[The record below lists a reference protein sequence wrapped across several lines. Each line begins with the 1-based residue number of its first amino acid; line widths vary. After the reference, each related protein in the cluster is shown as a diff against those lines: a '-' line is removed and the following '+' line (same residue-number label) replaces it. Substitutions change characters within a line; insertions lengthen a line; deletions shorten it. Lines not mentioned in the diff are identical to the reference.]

1 MSTAREVFNGKV
13 VEPGEHFRFRP
24 ELQSSAF
31 GNLTLRAEGIGY
43 EGLDQAASEGGS
55 RLQVIAQ
62 AAWVLEPGAR
72 MQRE

>member
-1 MSTAREVFNGKV
+1 MSTAGGVFNGKV
-13 VEPGEHFRFRP
+13 VEPGERSEFRL

-31 GNLTLRAEGIGY
+31 GNLTLQAEGIGY
-43 EGLDQAASEGGS
+43 EGLDQAAIEGES
-55 RLQVIAQ
+55 RLQVVAQ